1 MNDETVIRKLVA
13 DGDGT
18 SEDKR
23 IVQVI
28 TLLKSLCLPDEKDK
42 KMFNFFVLLKKKLFL
57 I

>member
-1 MNDETVIRKLVA
+1 MNDEIVIRKLIA

-28 TLLKSLCLPDEKDK
+28 SLLKSLYSSEEKDK
-42 KMFNFFVLLKKKLFL
+42 KL
-57 I
+57 